1 MRMFYATDIH
11 GSDVC
16 FRKFLNAAKVYR
28 ADVLI
33 LGGDITGKTITP
45 IFHESSM
52 YQCQFLGEELAVKSA
67 GELEKLKNRIRDLGS
82 YPYVTSRE
90 EFHEILKDPQSKNRL
105 FQDLIVESIREWVKL
120 ADERLKSID
129 NVECYVSPGNDDSY
143 IIDDILN
150 GSESIVN
157 PNEKVLEIRG
167 GYEMLSLGYAN
178 RTPWNCPRDISEDEL
193 SMKLSELGSKIKRL
207 ETAIFNVHV
216 PPYGTGLD
224 EAPELD
230 ENLKPRLEP
239 GGRLKLIPVGSGA
252 VREAITALQPLL
264 GLHGHIHESKGFTK
278 IGRTLCLNPGSEY
291 QEGILRGALLQLEEG
306 KVKDFIFTSG

>member
-239 GGRLKLIPVGSGA
+239 GGRLKLISVGSGA